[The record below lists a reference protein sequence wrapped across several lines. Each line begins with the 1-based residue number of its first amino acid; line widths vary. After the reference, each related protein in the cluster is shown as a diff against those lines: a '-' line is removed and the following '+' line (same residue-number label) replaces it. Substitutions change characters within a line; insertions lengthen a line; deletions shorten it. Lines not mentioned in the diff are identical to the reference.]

1 MFDPAFEERKVR
13 QDDMGLYGH
22 HLLNSSISV
31 NRFSDVQSELLDD
44 IAQESS
50 HVSVVFDH
58 QHQFA
63 FMIVWDGHHV
73 LTFIS

>member
-1 MFDPAFEERKVR
+1 MFDPAFEERKVH

-31 NRFSDVQSELLDD
+31 NRFGDVQSELLDD
-44 IAQESS
+44 IAQVSS

-63 FMIVWDGHHV
+63 LMVMLDGHRV
-73 LTFIS
+73 LSFIS